1 MISAVNVGG
10 AVTQLQLSCVGKNHV
25 TVNDKL
31 CQANSS
37 GITLET
43 GDTLK
48 IGGVELE
55 VFVMN

>member
-1 MISAVNVGG
+1 M
-10 AVTQLQLSCVGKNHV
+10 QLQLSCVGKNHV

-31 CQANSS
+31 YAANSS
-37 GITLET
+37 GITVQT

-55 VFVMN
+55 VFVLN